1 MPLPIMP
8 QETVR
13 KSAKEHVYDTLRDW
27 IVDGTLAPGEK
38 LVDSNIASYFSV
50 SRTPV
55 REAILALENQKLVE
69 ILPGKA
75 TIVSYFDIK
84 SIYSLYTA
92 ISYLHQSALEVAYPY
107 INQEII
113 NKLISINER
122 YLNHTAEEK
131 PYKIDLE
138 FHQVFFDIADNAYFS
153 KFKEELELHA
163 IRVENQF
170 FKSDN
175 NSQKSYQDHKK
186 IIDCLVNKDLEGAK
200 KNIENNFM
208 YTAYQVCDNGSELTD
223 NKQFLPIS
231 MPSAMHLSLHH
242 MRNPS

>member
-1 MPLPIMP
+1 MPLPNNP
-8 QETVR
+8 QQTIR
-13 KSAKEHVYDTLRDW
+13 KSAKTYVYDTLRDW

-38 LVDSNIASYFSV
+38 LVDSNIAEYFSV

-55 REAILALENQKLVE
+55 REAILALANQKLVD
-69 ILPGKA
+69 ILPGKF
-75 TIVSYFDIK
+75 TIVSHFDIK

-92 ISYLHQSALEVAYPY
+92 ISCLHQSALTVAYPY

-113 NKLISINER
+113 DKLTSINER
-122 YLNHTAEEK
+122 YLTHA
-131 PYKIDLE
+131 PYEIDLE

-175 NSQKSYQDHKK
+175 NSLKSYQDHKM
-186 IIDCLVNKDLEGAK
+186 IINCLINKDLEGAK
-200 KNIENNFM
+200 KHMENNFM

-223 NKQFLPIS
+223 NK
-231 MPSAMHLSLHH
+231 
-242 MRNPS
+242 

>member
-1 MPLPIMP
+1 MPLPNSP
-8 QETVR
+8 QQTIR
-13 KSAKEHVYDTLRDW
+13 KSAKTYVYDTLRDW

-38 LVDSNIASYFSV
+38 LVDSNIAEYFSV

-92 ISYLHQSALEVAYPY
+92 ISYLHQNALAVAYPY

-113 NKLISINER
+113 DKLTSINER
-122 YLNHTAEEK
+122 YLTHAPYEK

-153 KFKEELELHA
+153 KFKEELELHT

-175 NSQKSYQDHKK
+175 NSLKSYQDHKM
-186 IIDCLVNKDLEGAK
+186 IINCLINKDLEGAK
-200 KNIENNFM
+200 KHMENNFM

-223 NKQFLPIS
+223 NK
-231 MPSAMHLSLHH
+231 
-242 MRNPS
+242 